1 VGQRVVALVVS
12 DGTEFDERIRG
23 VAEERI
29 GPWAKPKGD
38 PLRGRNSSH
47 DNGKIQRNALGNST
61 RAKHRGPR

>member
-29 GPWAKPKGD
+29 GPWPSQGD
-38 PLRGRNSSH
+38 PLRAAIPRTT
-47 DNGKIQRNALGNST
+47 NGKIQRNALGNL
-61 RAKHRGPR
+61 H